1 MELSIKDYKNVIVNY
16 IMYRT
21 PGSNLDIFCEN
32 IEIILC
38 DAKSVKTI
46 FMCGDLNIDLLKH
59 EDQSSTKHFLD
70 LMHSLGLY
78 PLIDK
83 PTRKTEFSRTN

>member
-1 MELSIKDYKNVIVNY
+1 MYCQLH
-16 IMYRT
+16 MYRT
-21 PGSNLDIFCEN
+21 KNLDIFYENTEN
-32 IEIILC
+32 ILY

-78 PLIDK
+78 LLIDK
-83 PTRKTEFSRTN
+83 PTRITEFSRTN

>member
-1 MELSIKDYKNVIVNY
+1 MELSIKDYKKMY
-16 IMYRT
+16 CQLHMYRKK
-21 PGSNLDIFCEN
+21 NLDIYEN
-32 IEIILC
+32 IENILYH
-38 DAKSVKTI
+38 AKSVKTI

-70 LMHSLGLY
+70 LMHSFGLY

-83 PTRKTEFSRTN
+83 PTRITES